1 MVSITGPATSL
12 GTAAARTLTTTTKS
26 APQMRGISPRWLLR
40 ILPWIDVHGGTYRVT
55 RTVRRA
61 IGRRGSNQPGV
72 VTFAGHH
79 GEPTL
84 PGMFVDYELAAR
96 EYPMSVAQAVLRLHT
111 RVGDLYNQPMD
122 QYQQQLRLTLEALYE
137 RQEHELIN
145 NPDFGL
151 LHNVVDRHRIPANG
165 DPPAPSSLDHLI
177 SRQTRP
183 RYLLAHPRAIAA
195 FGRECNRCGIAP
207 ETLMLN
213 GHRVQAWRGFPLLP
227 CDKLTISPDGTT
239 SILVLRTGEDRQGV
253 VGLRQVGL
261 PNEHEPGVN
270 IRRMGVGQLA
280 VTSYLVSIY
289 FSIAMLIPN
298 CVVAL
303 DDVQVALRHG
313 SPPPQAPPQKWNK
326 ADRDGYGRT

>member
-1 MVSITGPATSL
+1 MVGITRAATSL
-12 GTAAARTLTTTTKS
+12 GTAAARTLVSTTKS

-79 GEPTL
+79 GELTL
-84 PGMFVDYELAAR
+84 PGMFVDYELPAR
-96 EYPMSVAQAVLRLHT
+96 EYPMSAAQAILRLHT
-111 RVGDLYNQPMD
+111 RVGDLYNQPMN

-151 LHNVVDRHRIPANG
+151 LHNVVGRHRIPVNG
-165 DPPAPSSLDHLI
+165 DPPTPSNLDHLI
-177 SRQTRP
+177 SRQTQP
-183 RYLLAHPRAIAA
+183 RCLLAHPRAIAA
-195 FGRECNRCGIAP
+195 FGRECNRRGITS
-207 ETLMLN
+207 ETLKLN

-227 CDKLTISPDGTT
+227 CDKLTISPGGIT

-253 VGLRQVGL
+253 VGLRPIDL
-261 PNEHEPGVN
+261 PDEHEPGIN
-270 IRRMGVGQLA
+270 IRRIGVDQLA

-303 DDVQVALRHG
+303 DDVQVNRA
-313 SPPPQAPPQKWNK
+313 SE
-326 ADRDGYGRT
+326 